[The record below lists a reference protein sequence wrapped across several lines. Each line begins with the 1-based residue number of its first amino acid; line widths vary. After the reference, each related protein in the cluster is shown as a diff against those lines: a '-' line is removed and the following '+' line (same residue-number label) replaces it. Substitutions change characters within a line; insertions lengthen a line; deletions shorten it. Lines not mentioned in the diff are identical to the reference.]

1 MKTEGARD
9 AAATLVG
16 LVATCRR
23 GEHKF
28 RAAAA
33 RITDPTLR
41 RLLDCY
47 AEQRAAFAAELQQAL
62 ARTGKA
68 QAISGA
74 PHPAPGEGEPKARR
88 AGGAKGEAALICVC
102 QRGEAA
108 ALSAYREALQGR
120 LAGGTKHAVEQQYA
134 QVRDAHD
141 HVLAL
146 AQARGMQ
153 VH

>member
-1 MKTEGARD
+1 ALRNRELWLPVHLRRDAGLRSGARPAGPEPGRGGDHRPATDRAGRERDQSGGRGRRRGGRDRARGMKTEGARD

-16 LVATCRR
+16 LVATCRQ

-41 RLLDCY
+41 KLLECY
-47 AEQRAAFAAELQQAL
+47 AEQRAAFAAELQQAI

-74 PHPAPGEGEPKARR
+74 PHPAPGEGEP
-88 AGGAKGEAALICVC
+88 
-102 QRGEAA
+102 
-108 ALSAYREALQGR
+108 
-120 LAGGTKHAVEQQYA
+120 
-134 QVRDAHD
+134 
-141 HVLAL
+141 
-146 AQARGMQ
+146 
-153 VH
+153 